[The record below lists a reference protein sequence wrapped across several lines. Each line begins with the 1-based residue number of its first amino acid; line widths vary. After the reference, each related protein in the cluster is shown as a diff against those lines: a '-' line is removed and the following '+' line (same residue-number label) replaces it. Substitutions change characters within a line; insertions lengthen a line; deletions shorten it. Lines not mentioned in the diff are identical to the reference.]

1 MLKLLTSIFQNVFL
15 VSLKKGKQDL
25 IAGNESHFFF
35 SLPKCYLDLL
45 KRLSFYFCTNK

>member
-25 IAGNESHFFF
+25 IAGNESHFF
-35 SLPKCYLDLL
+35 SPKMLFKSTQMPVILL
-45 KRLSFYFCTNK
+45 LHK